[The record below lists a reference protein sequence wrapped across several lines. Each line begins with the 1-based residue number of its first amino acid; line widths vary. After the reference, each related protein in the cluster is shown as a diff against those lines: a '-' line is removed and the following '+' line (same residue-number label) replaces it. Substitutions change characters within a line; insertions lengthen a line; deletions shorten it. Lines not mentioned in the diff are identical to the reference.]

1 MGRFL
6 FAVSRWLAVAGGLVL
21 VASGLITIYSIV
33 ALRVLNSSFPGDVE
47 LISYSLV
54 LSVFLFLPYSQVV
67 RGHVNVDFF
76 TMRASPRTK
85 ALMDIFGALIFA
97 GLAGIIAWRMTIG
110 GFEMFDRKQTTA
122 LLNIPYWWS
131 FPLAVVSLALLACVS
146 LYTAWRI
153 FKD

>member
-21 VASGLITIYSIV
+21 VASGFVTIYSIV
-33 ALRVLNSSFPGDVE
+33 ALNLLNSSFPGDVE

-54 LSVFLFLPYSQVV
+54 LSVFLVLPYSQVV

-76 TMRASPRTK
+76 TMGASPRAK
-85 ALMDIFGALIFA
+85 ALMDAFGAVLFA
-97 GLAGIIAWRMTIG
+97 VLAGIIAWRMTIG
-110 GFEMFDRKQTTA
+110 GIEMYDRRQTTA
-122 LLNIPYWWS
+122 LLNIPFWWS
-131 FPLAVVSLALLACVS
+131 FPVAVFCLALLSSVS

-153 FKD
+153 FRD

>member
-21 VASGLITIYSIV
+21 VASGFVTIYSIV
-33 ALRVLNSSFPGDVE
+33 ALRILNSSFPGDVE
-47 LISYSLV
+47 LVSYSLV
-54 LSVFLFLPYSQVV
+54 ISVFLFLPYSQVV
-67 RGHVNVDFF
+67 RSHVNVDFF
-76 TMRASPRTK
+76 TMGASPRAK

-110 GFEMFDRKQTTA
+110 GFEMFDRNQTTA

-131 FPLAVVSLALLACVS
+131 FLLAVVSLALLTCVS

-153 FKD
+153 FRD

>member
-33 ALRVLNSSFPGDVE
+33 ALNLLNSSFPGDVE

-85 ALMDIFGALIFA
+85 ALMDVFGALIFA
-97 GLAGIIAWRMTIG
+97 VLAGIIAWRMTIG
-110 GFEMFDRKQTTA
+110 GIEMFDRGQTTA
-122 LLNIPYWWS
+122 
-131 FPLAVVSLALLACVS
+131 VSTRRCS
-146 LYTAWRI
+146 CSQ
-153 FKD
+153 